1 MKNKAAIYARV
12 STIDKQEF
20 SRQVDELTIELQRN
34 GYSNEN
40 IDVYAEKVSGY
51 KFDERIQ
58 LQRLIKMTEDNPS
71 AYDVIY
77 TSEISRIGRDPQHTR
92 AIIERWTALGIPLFI
107 LSLGQSTLLP
117 NGSRNTVVS
126 IILQVL
132 IEYADLEAIV
142 FKTRSRSG
150 LLRSAKM
157 GKAGGSNNFP
167 YGYMKDEYGLLVV
180 SEQEK
185 PVIQR
190 IFDEYENGNGIKV
203 IAGGLNRDN
212 VPTRLNLTHGDRE
225 IKFKK
230 TTPKK
235 GSTVRWSDKQVL
247 DILNN
252 TLYKGQRKFK
262 GEIIAA
268 PAIISEE
275 QFDRC
280 TAMRKTKTHKNYLT
294 KYIYLL
300 KNKIKCGKCGRN
312 YYAKYKPVPKGDK
325 VYICSSRLNK
335 SSNCGNHGVN
345 IFLIESAINEII
357 FGSEVILRYI
367 GEKNSM
373 AQITETEI
381 NNLRNMVELEQ
392 HKITEVKNSI
402 VRLDDA
408 YFTHGALSFE
418 KYSDYQYKYNTN
430 LENATERLQTLR
442 KNLADKER
450 ALKSLRALK
459 TTKKAMAEAMK
470 DRVQLE
476 SYFKQFIAEV
486 IVSPIDITET
496 MLAVY
501 IQMGE
506 VVLPNPLLVKL
517 NLSGMRVQPPRY
529 KYKVYYTDN
538 QPNSEGDMFDEI
550 DFDVLPWQDIQP
562 QHILSM

>member
-1 MKNKAAIYARV
+1 MKNRAAIYARV

-20 SRQVDELTIELQRN
+20 SRQIDELTIELQRI
-34 GYSNEN
+34 GYSDEN

-58 LQRLIKMTEDNPS
+58 LQRLLKATEDNPKM
-71 AYDVIY
+71 YDCIY

-92 AIIERWTALGIPLFI
+92 AVIERWTTLGIPLFI
-107 LSLGQSTLLP
+107 HSLGQSTLLP
-117 NGSRNTVVS
+117 NGSRNTVVN

-150 LLRSAKM
+150 LLRSARM

-167 YGYMKDEYGLLVV
+167 YGYRKDEYGLLVV
-180 SEQEK
+180 NDQEV

-203 IAGGLNRDN
+203 IAGGLNIDK
-212 VPTRLNLTHGDRE
+212 VPTRLNLTHGDKE
-225 IKFKK
+225 INYKK
-230 TTPKK
+230 GAPKK
-235 GSTVRWSDKQVL
+235 GSSVRWSDKQVL
-247 DILNN
+247 DILTN

-262 GEIIAA
+262 NEIIAA
-268 PAIISEE
+268 PSIISEE

-280 TAMRKTKTHKNYLT
+280 TEIRKSKTHKNHLT
-294 KYIYLL
+294 KYTYLL
-300 KNKIKCGKCGRN
+300 KNKMKCGKCGRN
-312 YYAKYKPVPKGDK
+312 YFAKYKPVPKGDK
-325 VYICSSRLNK
+325 VYICSSRLIR
-335 SSNCGNHGVN
+335 SANCGNHGIN
-345 IFLIESAINEII
+345 ILLVESAINQIV
-357 FGSEVILRYI
+357 FDSEVILRYI

-373 AQITETEI
+373 VQSTEMDI
-381 NNLRNMVELEQ
+381 KNLRNIVEQEQ

-408 YFTHGALSFE
+408 YFTHGAMKFE

-442 KNLADKER
+442 KKLADKER
-450 ALKSLRALK
+450 SLKSLKGLK
-459 TTKKAMAEAMK
+459 TTKKAMVDAMK
-470 DRVQLE
+470 DRVQLD

-486 IVSPIDITET
+486 IVSPIDITES
-496 MLAVY
+496 MLSVY
-501 IQMGE
+501 IKMGE

-517 NLSGMRVQPPRY
+517 NLSGMRVQPSRY
-529 KYKVYYTDN
+529 KYKVHYTDN
-538 QPNSEGDMFDEI
+538 QPNSEGDMFDEV
-550 DFDVLPWQDIQP
+550 DFDILPWQNVRP
-562 QHILSM
+562 ENILSM